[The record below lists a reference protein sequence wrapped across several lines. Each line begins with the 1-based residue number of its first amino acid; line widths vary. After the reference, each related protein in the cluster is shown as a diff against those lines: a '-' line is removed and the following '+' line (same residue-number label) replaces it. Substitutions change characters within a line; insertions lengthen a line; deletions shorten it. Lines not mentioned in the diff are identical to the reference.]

1 MIIRHGENTR
11 HVREVNSVCD
21 LIKNVF
27 DDFILKVLCVA
38 AVVATVVGI
47 YNDGFAMGWVD
58 GVSILVA
65 IIIIIV
71 VTVGNDLAKEAK
83 FQELMQKS
91 DIMQARVRR
100 SDTMKTVDSQELVV
114 GDLIELEQGD
124 TVPADCIVVECMDLA
139 TNEST
144 LTGEPE
150 AMLKEALTNENY
162 RHNPCPFL
170 LQGSLVENGTGKA
183 VVLAVGDNTNQG
195 KAGLSMN
202 IEED

>member
-150 AMLKEALTNENY
+150 AIIKEALTNENY